1 MSHSRWQRG
10 AFARPGP
17 SCQQVPR
24 RQGSYAALRGE
35 PSVPMRLPSEAW
47 PRLPRLLRPWLRF
60 PSPTTYLLGQAL
72 FCRLSRRPA
81 RAPANAPASEI
92 DHRLSVRPETP
103 EERQGPPGL
112 LGRPLPACRTRSLSA
127 APPLRIRP
135 LLTPTSLREDLRRG
149 RRRLHG
155 KQNARHPEMTSF
167 SRPRT
172 HGPHDR
178 VPTLRRSRYRDRR
191 KARYR
196 LGRAPPRRAGFA
208 PAGQQTKFHGVIAS
222 SNPNRPAEPGRTE
235 STILTSRFSRQCNSR
250 NS

>member
-1 MSHSRWQRG
+1 MAGVSLTLAERGLRSAGSELPTSSPTSRLVCSPPRGTFGSHALAKRSL
-10 AFARPGP
+10 
-17 SCQQVPR
+17 
-24 RQGSYAALRGE
+24 AAT
-35 PSVPMRLPSEAW
+35 
-47 PRLPRLLRPWLRF
+47 

-235 STILTSRFSRQCNSR
+235 STILASRFSRQCNSR